1 MRFRLFRSRAFW
13 FGVTGLAF
21 LLWGW
26 WVSMGYE
33 SWVGFGGTH
42 QWRLGQL
49 GGEIYAWWD
58 VGGWPDGQF
67 YSAEHGEM
75 PLEAAR
81 EWRLRLIE
89 ERHWFVPPNSYAFI
103 PYYWIVLGYLAVW
116 AGLLIW
122 RKRMFDQRPVE

>member
-1 MRFRLFRSRAFW
+1 
-13 FGVTGLAF
+13 
-21 LLWGW
+21 
-26 WVSMGYE
+26 
-33 SWVGFGGTH
+33 
-42 QWRLGQL
+42 
-49 GGEIYAWWD
+49 
-58 VGGWPDGQF
+58 
-67 YSAEHGEM
+67 M